1 MPHKSAAKKTLEP
14 SLYFGGIEQGW
25 HIAPLHF
32 CVIGETGSGKTL
44 TLRML
49 MKKVLERVGK
59 GVRVV
64 VYDPK
69 GQLIPIIAGL
79 LGGAPLDIAHIGD
92 ARSVGWD
99 MARDCRTQ
107 KACRSI
113 AHVLFPKDP
122 NNRDVFF
129 ASASRTLITSL
140 LRDFTAR
147 KLDWD
152 FRDVLQG
159 ARDMH
164 VLKGILSRTLEGR
177 RIVNLYFGART
188 TLMNI
193 MSTLANDTEPYLEV
207 AAAWHAASRRISIR
221 EWVKGDEDRIL
232 VLGHDDENEPTSR
245 TVNQALFQRLKQS
258 LLTPPFVEGR
268 ETWVILDELALGG
281 FPAKALLRLADLGR
295 ELGVRLVLSCL
306 GIDGAIEEYGEKLAY
321 QLFGSC
327 INQAMLRTS
336 SARTA
341 EYFSKQL
348 GKFETIE
355 VQKSTTHGPSGQS
368 RSESE
373 HKVVRDAILAS
384 EFQTLPVAS
393 KRYGFDGVYLGE
405 LGAWRAH
412 ISPKEIKTRIGA
424 PNASVPAF
432 VPHDEEPVLRPWDE
446 DDCKRLNLPVELLSE
461 DKAPEHPAETG
472 DEETAE
478 SPTAPPANA
487 NEPTVWTKLA
497 ALVRQRGKSGA
508 ETPSGKPK
516 DPNSKGKHK

>member
-1 MPHKSAAKKTLEP
+1 MTSKSKPTTPLEP
-14 SLYFGGIEQGW
+14 TLYFGGIEQGW

-32 CVIGETGSGKTL
+32 CVIGETGSGKSL

-49 MKKVLERVGK
+49 MDSIGERVGH
-59 GVRVV
+59 GVRLV

-69 GQLIPIIAGL
+69 GQLIPIVAGL
-79 LGGAPLDIAHIGD
+79 SGGALLDIAHIGD

-129 ASASRTLITSL
+129 ASASRTLITAL
-140 LRDFTAR
+140 LRHFTSQN
-147 KLDWD
+147 LPWD
-152 FRDVLQG
+152 FRDILNG
-159 ARDMH
+159 ARDVR
-164 VLKGILSRTLEGR
+164 VLKQILSQTAEGR

-207 AAAWHAASRRISIR
+207 AAAWNAAKRRISIR
-221 EWVKGDEDRIL
+221 DWVKGDEDRIL
-232 VLGHDDENEPTSR
+232 VLGHDDENEQISR
-245 TVNQALFQRLKQS
+245 AVNQALFQRLKQS
-258 LLTPPFVEGR
+258 LLTPPFVPGR

-295 ELGVRLVLSCL
+295 ELGVRLVLSSL
-306 GIDGAIEEYGEKLAY
+306 GIDGAIEEYGEKLTY

-348 GKFETIE
+348 GKYETVE
-355 VQKSTTHGPSGQS
+355 LQKSTTHGPTGES

-373 HKVVRDAILAS
+373 HKVVRDAMLAS
-384 EFQTLPVAS
+384 EFQSLPVANR
-393 KRYGFDGVYLGE
+393 RYGFDGVYLGE
-405 LGAWRAH
+405 LGAWHAH
-412 ISPKEIKTRIGA
+412 ISPKEIKARLGT
-424 PNASVPAF
+424 PDSSVPPF
-432 VPHDEEPVLRPWDE
+432 VPHDTEPTLRPWDE
-446 DDCKRLNLPVELLSE
+446 DDCKRLNLPIEILDE
-461 DKAPEHPAETG
+461 APEDAIEPSHEQLPEPASMAASPAEKP
-472 DEETAE
+472 
-478 SPTAPPANA
+478 S
-487 NEPTVWTKLA
+487 VWTKLA
-497 ALVRQRGKSGA
+497 ALVRQRGDSSG
-508 ETPSGKPK
+508 TPLSNPEK
-516 DPNSKGKHK
+516 PNSATKRRE